1 MAPPGPNGP
10 SRNKR
15 EKPALARY
23 KRSKASK
30 AMADQ
35 QNFETAR
42 PDAADPAVALA
53 KALGQWAVPRP
64 KPLPSRKLGKIPGMP
79 APSVEDLARELGL
92 KLGDQNELTIR
103 RIRRG
108 KGYSFVRANG
118 AHIRDARTIR
128 RLHAMAVPP
137 AYREVRY
144 SPDPNSHLQ
153 AVGRDAAGRLQYRYH
168 ADWEKVRE
176 QRKAHRLAK
185 LVTALPKIRR
195 NVSAHLAGEDPT
207 REFALSAVIELIA
220 RTAIR
225 PGNESYARLN
235 GTRGATTL
243 LKSNVTLEDDSFVLT
258 FKAKGGKAVR
268 KECDAAKLVR
278 AISILRGL
286 PGKRLFQ
293 YRDASGIVR
302 TVSTA
307 TVNAFLRE
315 IAGIRISLKDFR
327 TLMASA
333 VVLESLSRISPAKS
347 ARGRKRQ
354 VLDAIRAAADRLS
367 NTPAICRKSYVHD
380 TIVTAFEDGILERFA
395 ATMTGPRTQ
404 KKREQ
409 LLAQVVMAAAA

>member
-1 MAPPGPNGP
+1 M
-10 SRNKR
+10 
-15 EKPALARY
+15 
-23 KRSKASK
+23 
-30 AMADQ
+30 MDQ
-35 QNFETAR
+35 QNIAAVR
-42 PDAADPAVALA
+42 PGSADPAVALA
-53 KALGQWAVPRP
+53 GLLGQLPKARPR
-64 KPLPSRKLGKIPGMP
+64 RMP
-79 APSVEDLARELGL
+79 DSTQKTSVEVLARELGL
-92 KLGDQNELTIR
+92 TLGDQNQLTIR
-103 RIRRG
+103 RIKRG
-108 KGYSFVRANG
+108 KNYSFVRANG
-118 AHIRDARTIR
+118 SHIRDARTIR

-176 QRKAHRLAK
+176 HRKAHRLAK
-185 LVTALPKIRR
+185 LVGALPKIRR
-195 NVSAHLAGEDPT
+195 NVSMHLSGDEPT

-243 LKSNVTLEDDSFVLT
+243 LKSNVTLEDDCVVLT
-258 FKAKGGKAVR
+258 FKGKGGKAVR

-278 AISILRGL
+278 AVGILRKVS
-286 PGKRLFQ
+286 GKRMFQ
-293 YRDASGIVR
+293 YRDQSGTVR
-302 TVSTA
+302 AVSTTA
-307 TVNAFLRE
+307 VNSFLRE
-315 IAGIRISLKDFR
+315 IAGIKISLKDFR

-333 VVLESLSRISPAKS
+333 VVLESLSRISPATS
-347 ARGRKRQ
+347 QRGRKRQ
-354 VLDAIRAAADRLS
+354 VLDAIRAAADQLS

-395 ATMTGPRTQ
+395 ATMKGYRTQ

-409 LLAQVVMAAAA
+409 LLAQVVLAAAV